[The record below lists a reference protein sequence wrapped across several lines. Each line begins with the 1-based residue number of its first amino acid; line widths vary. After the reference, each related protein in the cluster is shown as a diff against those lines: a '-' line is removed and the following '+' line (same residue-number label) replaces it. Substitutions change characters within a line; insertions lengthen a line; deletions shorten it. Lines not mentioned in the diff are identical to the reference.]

1 MHYNYLFVLLFNN
14 MANLKGE
21 YKEFLDS
28 FDSTNNAVFEFHG
41 IIEEQYKSFSNFVL
55 SSFELDNKTWSS
67 VNHYFQAAKFFGT
80 DDDWSEEIRNAETP
94 FEASRMGKSRSH
106 PIQSN
111 WNERC
116 VCYRLTVFFVCWVAI
131 ILFLVPFTELD
142 MSPLLYS
149 PSDSVFSEGMKNLDI
164 QEKTAAIRQH
174 V

>member
-1 MHYNYLFVLLFNN
+1 

-111 WNERC
+111 WNEL
-116 VCYRLTVFFVCWVAI
+116 RLSFMKKAVEAKFQQNEDLKKLLLSTGSMNIHCHNPGDGYWGDGI
-131 ILFLVPFTELD
+131 GCGGEHENNLGKLLISTREIL
-142 MSPLLYS
+142 
-149 PSDSVFSEGMKNLDI
+149 N
-164 QEKTAAIRQH
+164 
-174 V
+174 